1 MWLVLVKF
9 FGLLRKHEQLSP
21 YMARDPKTPNYCA
34 YQGIKSFRIRKF
46 FSPFLPAFDLNTDI
60 YSLNLRIQ
68 PICRKMR
75 IRQNSKYVHLSRSVS
90 SKFSSY
96 IILSWWCNFFKDDR
110 KCIWCAAS
118 KVITLDC
125 GEINKHLGPANLL
138 LPRYKNKNIQNVSKI
153 WNDSNFWLNW
163 WYTRSHKNFYDE
175 FARLF
180 QL

>member
-1 MWLVLVKF
+1 
-9 FGLLRKHEQLSP
+9 
-21 YMARDPKTPNYCA
+21 MARDPKTPNYSA

-96 IILSWWCNFFKDDR
+96 IILSCWCNFFKDDR

-118 KVITLDC
+118 KVITLDF

-138 LPRYKNKNIQNVSKI
+138 LPRDKNKNIQNVSKI
-153 WNDSNFWLNW
+153 WNDSNFWLN
-163 WYTRSHKNFYDE
+163 
-175 FARLF
+175 
-180 QL
+180 